1 MAVNVIRESDVYAMV
16 NLMGHF
22 VREDVLMSQMDIK
35 AMTAES
41 MIITVTTLGIGMNNF
56 GALVKEHAIL
66 AMVLHSNAR

>member
-35 AMTAES
+35 VMTAES
-41 MIITVTTLGIGMNNF
+41 MIITVTTLGIGMNDF
-56 GALVKEHAIL
+56 GALVKEHVIL

>member
-56 GALVKEHAIL
+56 GVLVREHVIL
-66 AMVLHSNAR
+66 ALVLHSNAR

>member
-56 GALVKEHAIL
+56 GALAGEHVIL
-66 AMVLHSNAR
+66 ATVLHSNAR

>member
-56 GALVKEHAIL
+56 GALAGEHVIIAT
-66 AMVLHSNAR
+66 VLHSNAR

>member
-1 MAVNVIRESDVYAMV
+1 MAVNVIRGSDVYAMV

-41 MIITVTTLGIGMNNF
+41 MIITVTTLGIGTNNF
-56 GALVKEHAIL
+56 GALAGEHVIL
-66 AMVLHSNAR
+66 ATVLHSNAQ

>member
-56 GALVKEHAIL
+56 GALVKEHVIL

>member
-1 MAVNVIRESDVYAMV
+1 MAVNVIRGSDVYAMV

-56 GALVKEHAIL
+56 GALAGEHVIL
-66 AMVLHSNAR
+66 ATVLHSNAR

>member
-1 MAVNVIRESDVYAMV
+1 MAVSVMRESDVHAMV
-16 NLMGHF
+16 DLMVHF

-56 GALVKEHAIL
+56 GVLAREHVIL